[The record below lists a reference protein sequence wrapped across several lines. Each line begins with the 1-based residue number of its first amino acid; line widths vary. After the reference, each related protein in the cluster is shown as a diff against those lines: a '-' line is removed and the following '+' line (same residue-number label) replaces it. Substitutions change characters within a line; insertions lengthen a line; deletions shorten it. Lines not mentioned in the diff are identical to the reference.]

1 MSDRRLLAA
10 LGLSL
15 LVHALVGG
23 SPGWRLPSLDEPE
36 SDGLL
41 EARLAPQP
49 LASVEPVPAPLP
61 AEPQPRKRRVR
72 PAPAEPPTPQVEAA
86 AASTGVAGM
95 AVPEAPA
102 PPAATVAAESA
113 KIGLGWP
120 RQGRIRFEV
129 TRGEGEQ
136 ATLVGQSTHSWRH
149 DGETYALQTVTE
161 TVGLAALFRPVRVVQ
176 TSEGLLRAD
185 GIVPQEF
192 RVERSG
198 RTAERARFDW
208 EGMKLT
214 LYSGERM
221 RREAALAA
229 GAQDI
234 LSQIYQIGLVGAA
247 ARVELMIA
255 TGKRYGRY
263 AYEAVGEETI
273 ETRFG
278 ALRTWHLKTPALPGE
293 QAMELWL
300 APDHNNLPLRIRFT
314 DRKGEVY
321 EQNVVE
327 IDIGSALPATH

>member
-15 LVHALVGG
+15 LVHVLVGG
-23 SPGWRLPSLDEPE
+23 SPGWRLPSLDEAE
-36 SDGLL
+36 AGGLL

-49 LASVEPVPAPLP
+49 VASVEAVPAPVPP
-61 AEPQPRKRRVR
+61 AAAPQPRKRRLR
-72 PAPAEPPTPQVEAA
+72 PAPVAPPTPQVESA
-86 AASTGVAGM
+86 AASTGM

-102 PPAATVAAESA
+102 PPTAAPAAEPA

-120 RQGRIRFEV
+120 RQGRIRFAV
-129 TRGEGEQ
+129 TRGEGGQ

-149 DGETYALQTVTE
+149 DGGTYALQTVTE

-176 TSEGLLRAD
+176 TSEGLLGAD

-234 LSQIYQIGLVGAA
+234 LSQIYQIGLVDAA
-247 ARVELMIA
+247 SRVELMIA
-255 TGKRYGRY
+255 TGKRFGRY
-263 AYEAVGEETI
+263 AYEAVGEENI

-300 APDHNNLPLRIRFT
+300 APDHHNLPLRIRFT
-314 DRKGEVY
+314 DRKGDVY
-321 EQNVVE
+321 EQNAVD
-327 IDIGSALPATH
+327 IDIDSAFPATD

>member
-15 LVHALVGG
+15 LVHVLVGG
-23 SPGWRLPSLDEPE
+23 SPGWPLPSMDEAE
-36 SDGLL
+36 ADGLL

-61 AEPQPRKRRVR
+61 AEPQPRKRRLR

-86 AASTGVAGM
+86 AASAGM
-95 AVPEAPA
+95 AMPDAPA
-102 PPAATVAAESA
+102 PPAATVAAEPA

-136 ATLVGQSTHSWRH
+136 ATLVGQSTHRWRH
-149 DGETYALQTVTE
+149 DGGTYALQTVTE

-176 TSEGLLRAD
+176 TSEGLLGAD

-247 ARVELMIA
+247 SRIELMIA
-255 TGKRYGRY
+255 TGKRFGRY
-263 AYEAVGEETI
+263 AYEAVGEENI

-300 APDHNNLPLRIRFT
+300 APDHHNLPLRIRFT
-314 DRKGEVY
+314 DRKGDVY
-321 EQNVVE
+321 EQNAVD
-327 IDIGSALPATH
+327 IDIDSAFPATD

>member
-15 LVHALVGG
+15 LVHVLVGG
-23 SPGWRLPSLDEPE
+23 SPGWRLPSPDDAEA
-36 SDGLL
+36 DGLL

-49 LASVEPVPAPLP
+49 LAPVEPVPAPLP
-61 AEPQPRKRRVR
+61 AEPQPRKRRAR
-72 PAPAEPPTPQVEAA
+72 PAPAEPTPPQVEAA
-86 AASTGVAGM
+86 AASTGM

-102 PPAATVAAESA
+102 PPAATVASEPA
-113 KIGLGWP
+113 KVGLGWP

-136 ATLVGQSTHSWRH
+136 AMLVGQSTHSWRH
-149 DGETYALQTVTE
+149 DGGTYALQTVTE

-176 TSEGLLRAD
+176 TSEGLLGAD

-214 LYSGERM
+214 LYSGERV

-234 LSQIYQIGLVGAA
+234 LSQIYQIGLVEAA
-247 ARVELMIA
+247 SRVELMIA

-263 AYEAVGEETI
+263 AYEAVGEENI

-293 QAMELWL
+293 QGMELWL
-300 APDHNNLPLRIRFT
+300 APDHHNLPLRIRFT
-314 DRKGEVY
+314 DRKGDVY
-321 EQNVVE
+321 EQNAVE
-327 IDIGSALPATH
+327 IDIGSALPATD

>member
-10 LGLSL
+10 LLLSL
-15 LVHALVGG
+15 LVHVLVGG
-23 SPGWRLPSLDEPE
+23 SPGWRLPSLDEAE
-36 SDGLL
+36 AGGLL

-49 LASVEPVPAPLP
+49 QASVEPVPAPLP
-61 AEPQPRKRRVR
+61 AEPQPRKRRVG

-86 AASTGVAGM
+86 AATTGVAGM
-95 AVPEAPA
+95 AATEAPA
-102 PPAATVAAESA
+102 PPIAAPAAEPA

-120 RQGRIRFEV
+120 RQGRIRFAV
-129 TRGEGEQ
+129 TRGEGGQ

-149 DGETYALQTVTE
+149 DGGTYALQTVTE

-176 TSEGLLRAD
+176 TSEGLLGAD

-198 RTAERARFDW
+198 RMAERAHFDW

-214 LYSGERM
+214 LYAGERM

-255 TGKRYGRY
+255 TGKRFGRY
-263 AYEAVGEETI
+263 AYEVVGEETI

-278 ALRTWHLKTPALPGE
+278 ALRTWHLKTPALPDE

-300 APDHNNLPLRIRFT
+300 AADRHNLPLRIRFT
-314 DRKGEVY
+314 DRKGDLY
-321 EQNVVE
+321 EQNAVEFE
-327 IDIGSALPATH
+327 IDGARLATD

>member
-72 PAPAEPPTPQVEAA
+72 PAPAEPPAPQVEAA

-102 PPAATVAAESA
+102 PPAATVAAEPA

>member
-36 SDGLL
+36 SDVLL

-49 LASVEPVPAPLP
+49 LASVEPVPALLP
-61 AEPQPRKRRVR
+61 AEPQPRKRRVK
-72 PAPAEPPTPQVEAA
+72 PAPAEPPAPQVEAA

-95 AVPEAPA
+95 AVPEESA
-102 PPAATVAAESA
+102 PPAATVAAEPA

>member
-1 MSDRRLLAA
+1 MTDRRLLAA

-15 LVHALVGG
+15 LIHAMVGG
-23 SPGWRLPSLDEPE
+23 GPGWRLPALDEAE
-36 SDGLL
+36 SGGLL

-49 LASVEPVPAPLP
+49 PAPAEPVPAPLP
-61 AEPQPRKRRVR
+61 AIPQPRKPRVS
-72 PAPAEPPTPQVEAA
+72 PAPARPAPQVEAA
-86 AASTGVAGM
+86 AESTGVAGM
-95 AVPEAPA
+95 AAPAEPA
-102 PPAATVAAESA
+102 PPAAAAAAVPAMS
-113 KIGLGWP
+113 GMGWP
-120 RQGRIRFEV
+120 RQGRIRFVV

-136 ATLVGQSTHSWRH
+136 ATLVGQTTHSWRH
-149 DGETYALQTVTE
+149 DGESYALKTVTE

-176 TSEGLLRAD
+176 TSEGLLGAG

-198 RTAERARFDW
+198 NTAERARFDW

-247 ARVELMIA
+247 SRVELMIA

-278 ALRTWHLKTPALPGE
+278 ALRAWHLKTPALPGE

-300 APDHNNLPLRIRFT
+300 APDYNNLPLRIRFM
-314 DRKGEVY
+314 DRKGDVY
-321 EQNVVE
+321 EQNAVEFE
-327 IDIGSALPATH
+327 IDGALLATH

>member
-102 PPAATVAAESA
+102 PPAATVAAEPA